1 MPPRPR
7 ASEQLDEVLSPS
19 EWLRRLASDA
29 PTGSASRG
37 ICDDLFA
44 EEPVPMS
51 VFIEDKNFIGMSPLS
66 EPQSRALQ
74 VAERVYY
81 PELYPHMAAEFGPYW
96 EPFPMAN
103 FLTLLVGKGGGK
115 DLIARLMAL
124 RIAYLLLC
132 LKDPRDYF
140 GMPGSESIHM
150 LNVAST
156 KDQARRAYFEPM
168 TRIVRRGWF
177 RDKCNPLKNTIEWE
191 RGLESVSG
199 SSDAE
204 TQEGLNLILGVADE
218 IDAFRTADDIAR
230 TGGAGT
236 RQPMRSAEGIIKM
249 LRSSAVTRFP
259 RTFKNVRISYPRY
272 HGSPILQLH
281 AESKENIEKRGRDS
295 KHFIIGPMPSW
306 EFNPLLARTNFVT
319 LDPEIS
325 PVPVP
330 EELVDDFE
338 REPEWARAAYLC
350 MPERTM
356 LPPYFRSENSV
367 DSAMVDTPEIE
378 VHWEYARGAWHPRF
392 VIPQSM
398 QPAPGA
404 VYATHCD
411 LALNGDRAGFALAH
425 VVSWD
430 KFAVRGSDGQIESWD
445 ERPVVKVDTAVALE
459 ADLEADPPRE
469 IQLRFYRQLVFE
481 LQQRGFSIMA
491 ASMDGWQSIDSRQ
504 ILEVG
509 GIEAPLLSMDR
520 TEEPYRMLR
529 GLVEEGRVEIP
540 FSRLLRNELL
550 HLQQDPKKRKI
561 DHPPGGSKDLADA
574 VCGAVVSAV
583 TTGGSELTTDPDEDS
598 SEAFWVS
605 GLAGEAPVGAED
617 IWRGMQTSHSMRLPG
632 L

>member
-1 MPPRPR
+1 MPPRRR
-7 ASEQLDEVLSPS
+7 ALEQPDTVSAS
-19 EWLRRLASDA
+19 EWLRSLAEVDDSEA
-29 PTGSASRG
+29 RG
-37 ICDDLFA
+37 VCDDLFI
-44 EEPVPMS
+44 EEPVPLD
-51 VFIEDKNFIGMSPLS
+51 VFITDKHYIGMSALS
-66 EPQSRALQ
+66 EPQALAVR

-81 PELYPHMAAEFGPYW
+81 PELYPLMAAEFGDYW
-96 EPFPMAN
+96 AAPVPMRN

-115 DLIARLMAL
+115 DMIARLIAL
-124 RIAYLLLC
+124 RIAYMLLC
-132 LKDPRDYF
+132 LKDPRSYF
-140 GMPGSESIHM
+140 GMPESESIHM

-168 TRIVRRGWF
+168 TRVVRKGWF

-218 IDAFRTADDIAR
+218 IDAFRTEEDIAR
-230 TGGAGT
+230 TGGGSSRT
-236 RQPMRSAEGIIKM
+236 PMRSAQGIIKM
-249 LRSSAVTRFP
+249 LRSSAATRFP

-281 AESKENIEKRGRDS
+281 QESKEDLEKRGDQSR
-295 KHFIIGPMPSW
+295 HFIIGPMPSW
-306 EFNPLLARTNFVT
+306 EFNPLLARSKFVEMP
-319 LDPEIS
+319 PELS

-330 EELVDDFE
+330 EELVQDFE

-356 LPPYFRSENSV
+356 LPPYFRSENAV
-367 DSAMVDTPEIE
+367 DAALVDTPEIE
-378 VHWEYARGAWHPRF
+378 VHWEYARGAWHPSF
-392 VIPQSM
+392 VIPASLK
-398 QPAPGA
+398 PAPGA

-430 KFAVRGSDGQIESWD
+430 KFSVKDPETGSHVSWD
-445 ERPVVKVDTAVALE
+445 ERPVVKVDAALALE

-481 LQQRGFSIMA
+481 LQQRGFPIMW
-491 ASMDGWQSIDSRQ
+491 ASLDGWQSIDTRQ

-520 TEEPYRMLR
+520 TEEPYRQLR
-529 GLVEEGRVEIP
+529 SLMEEGRVELP

-550 HLQQDPKKRKI
+550 HLQQDPKKRKV

-574 VCGAVVSAV
+574 VCGAVHGAV
-583 TTGGSELTTDPDEDS
+583 TTGGQELTTEAGEDS
-598 SEAFWVS
+598 TELFWSS
-605 GLAGEAPVGAED
+605 GLVGDAPIGAED
-617 IWRGMQTSHSMRLPG
+617 VWRGMSHGQSMRLPG

>member
-1 MPPRPR
+1 MPPRLR
-7 ASEQLDEVLSPS
+7 AVEQNDALTPAQ
-19 EWLRRLASDA
+19 WLRQLGSEERLSTA
-29 PTGSASRG
+29 RG
-37 ICDDLFA
+37 VCDDLFA
-44 EEPVPMS
+44 EEPVPLD
-51 VFIEDKNFIGMSPLS
+51 VFISDKHYIGMSPLS
-66 EPQSRALQ
+66 VPQATALRA
-74 VAERVYY
+74 AERVYY
-81 PELYPHMAAEFGPYW
+81 PELYPHMQAEFGDYW
-96 EPFPMAN
+96 APIPMAN

-124 RIAYLLLC
+124 RISYLLLC

-140 GMPGSESIHM
+140 GMPSSESIHM

-168 TRIVRRGWF
+168 TRIVRKGWF
-177 RDKCNPLKNTIEWE
+177 ADKCDPKKNTIEWA

-230 TGGAGT
+230 TGSGGT
-236 RQPMRSAEGIIKM
+236 RTPMRSAEGIIKM

-281 AESKENIEKRGRDS
+281 AESKQDIERKGADS
-295 KHFIIGPMPSW
+295 KHFIVGPMPSW
-306 EFNPLLARTNFVT
+306 EFNPLLARTTFVE
-319 LDPEIS
+319 LEKEIS

-330 EELVDDFE
+330 EELVADFE
-338 REPEWARAAYLC
+338 AEPEWARAAYLC

-378 VHWEYARGAWHPRF
+378 VHWEFAQGGWHPRF
-392 VIPQSM
+392 VIPQSLK
-398 QPAPGA
+398 PIPGA
-404 VYATHCD
+404 TYATHCD
-411 LALNGDRAGFALAH
+411 LALNGDRAGFAMAH

-430 KFAVRGSDGQIESWD
+430 KFARKDPEYNGQLVWD
-445 ERPVVKVDTAVALE
+445 ERPVVKVDTAIALE
-459 ADLEADPPRE
+459 ADLESDPPRE

-481 LQQRGFSIMA
+481 LQQRGFPIRA
-491 ASMDGWQSIDSRQ
+491 ASMDGWQSVDNRQ
-504 ILEVG
+504 ILQVG

-520 TEEPYRMLR
+520 TDEPYRQFR
-529 GLVEEGRVEIP
+529 SLVEEGRVEIP
-540 FSRLLRNELL
+540 YSRLLRNELL

-561 DHPPGGSKDLADA
+561 DHPPGGSKDLSDA
-574 VCGAVVSAV
+574 VCGAVITAV
-583 TTGGSELTTDPDEDS
+583 TTGGAEETTDPDEDPQDL
-598 SEAFWVS
+598 FWVS
-605 GLAGEAPVGAED
+605 SAAGDAPVGAED
-617 IWRGMQTSHSMRLPG
+617 VWRGMQTGNSFKLPG

>member
-1 MPPRPR
+1 MPPRDHLG
-7 ASEQLDEVLSPS
+7 SESPS
-19 EWLRRLASDA
+19 AWLRGLGEEPSEV
-29 PTGSASRG
+29 GSSRG
-37 ICDDLFA
+37 ICDEMFA
-44 EEPVPMS
+44 EEPVALD
-51 VFIEDKNFIGMSPLS
+51 VFISDKKFIGMSPLS
-66 EPQSRALQ
+66 APQAAALR

-81 PELYPHMAAEFGPYW
+81 PELYEHMAREFGPYW
-96 EPFPMAN
+96 EPIPMKN

-124 RIAYLLLC
+124 RISYLLLC

-140 GMPGSESIHM
+140 GMPSSESIHM

-177 RDKCNPLKNTIEWE
+177 VDKCSPLKNTIEWSK
-191 RGLESVSG
+191 GLESVSG

-218 IDAFRTADDIAR
+218 IDAFRTAEDIAR
-230 TGGAGT
+230 TGGSGGS

-272 HGSPILQLH
+272 HGSPILRLH
-281 AESKENIEKRGRDS
+281 QESKDDIELRGETS

-306 EFNPLLARTNFVT
+306 EFNPLLARTTFIPM
-319 LDPEIS
+319 DPELS
-325 PVPVP
+325 PIPVP
-330 EELVDDFE
+330 EELVPDFE

-356 LPPYFRSENSV
+356 LPPYFRSENAV

-378 VHWEYARGAWHPRF
+378 VHWEFARGAWHPRF
-392 VIPQSM
+392 VIPQSL

-404 VYATHCD
+404 VYATHGD
-411 LALNGDRAGFALAH
+411 LALNGDRAGFAMAH

-430 KFAVRGSDGQIESWD
+430 KFAIRDPETGGVAKWD
-445 ERPVVKVDTAVALE
+445 ERPVVKVDTALALE
-459 ADLEADPPRE
+459 ADLESDPPRE

-481 LQQRGFSIMA
+481 LQQRGFSIVA
-491 ASMDGWQSIDSRQ
+491 ASLDGWQSVDTRQ

-550 HLQQDPKKRKI
+550 HLQQDPRKRKV

-574 VCGAVVSAV
+574 VCGAVVTAV
-583 TTGGSELTTDPDEDS
+583 ETGGSELRDEVDDDTPDM
-598 SEAFWVS
+598 FWTS
-605 GLAGEAPVGAED
+605 GLVGDAPVGAED
-617 IWRGMQTSHSMRLPG
+617 VWRGMATTQSMRLPG

>member
-1 MPPRPR
+1 MSLANEGDTTGMSTAR
-7 ASEQLDEVLSPS
+7 AAV
-19 EWLRRLASDA
+19 
-29 PTGSASRG
+29 
-37 ICDDLFA
+37 DDLFA
-44 EEPVPMS
+44 EEPVTLD
-51 VFIEDKNFIGMSPLS
+51 VFIQDKKFIGMSPLS
-66 EPQSRALQ
+66 APQATALR
-74 VAERVYY
+74 VAERVFY
-81 PELYPHMAAEFGPYW
+81 PELYPLMQEEFGDYW
-96 EPFPMAN
+96 APIPMKN

-132 LKDPRDYF
+132 LKDPRGYF
-140 GMPGSESIHM
+140 GMPDSESIHM

-177 RDKCNPLKNTIEWE
+177 RDKCNPLKNTIEWQG
-191 RGLESVSG
+191 GLASVSG

-218 IDAFRTADDIAR
+218 IDAFRTAEDIAR
-230 TGGAGT
+230 TGGGST
-236 RQPMRSAEGIIKM
+236 RTPMRSAEGIIKM
-249 LRSSAVTRFP
+249 LRSSSVTRFP

-281 AESKENIEKRGRDS
+281 EESKDDIEAKGDES

-306 EFNPLLARTNFVT
+306 NFNPLLARTTFKT
-319 LDPEIS
+319 LDPTIS

-330 EELVDDFE
+330 EELVADFE
-338 REPEWARAAYLC
+338 REPAWARAAYLC

-356 LPPYFRSENSV
+356 LPPYFRSENAV
-367 DSAMVDTPEIE
+367 DSAMVDTPDIE

-392 VIPQSM
+392 VIPQSL
-398 QPAPGA
+398 QPADGA

-425 VVSWD
+425 VVVWD
-430 KFAVRGSDGQIESWD
+430 KYAKRDIDTGRIIEWD
-445 ERPVVKVDTAVALE
+445 EEPVVKVDAALALD
-459 ADLEADPPRE
+459 ADLDADPPRE

-491 ASMDGWQSIDSRQ
+491 ASMDGWQSVDSRQ

-520 TEEPYRMLR
+520 TEEPYRQLR
-529 GLVEEGRVEIP
+529 QLIESGRIEIP
-540 FSRLLRNELL
+540 FSKLLRNELL

-574 VCGAVVSAV
+574 VCGAAITAV
-583 TTGGSELTTDPDEDS
+583 TTGGSESTTNRDEDS
-598 SEAFWVS
+598 SSSLFWTS
-605 GLAGEAPVGAED
+605 GLVGEAPVGAEGV
-617 IWRGMQTSHSMRLPG
+617 WGSMLRPGAMKLPG